1 MPFSGNESEVG
12 EGIARAIQS
21 GNVTR
26 EELWVTSKL
35 WNTYH
40 EPQHVRSACKKT
52 LTDLGLEYLDL
63 YLIHFPISLKYV
75 PFEKRYP
82 PEWFYDPDADN
93 PKMELIEVSVQST
106 WQAMES
112 LVEEGLVKNIGLSN
126 FNCQGIRDVLSYARI
141 KPAVLQVE
149 LHPYLQQG

>member
-1 MPFSGNESEVG
+1 MSFSGNESEVG

-52 LTDLGLEYLDL
+52 LNDLRLEYLDL
-63 YLIHFPISLKYV
+63 YLIHFPISLMYV

-82 PEWFYDPDADN
+82 PEWLYDPDADK

-126 FNCQGIRDVLSYARI
+126 FNCQGIRDVLSYAKI